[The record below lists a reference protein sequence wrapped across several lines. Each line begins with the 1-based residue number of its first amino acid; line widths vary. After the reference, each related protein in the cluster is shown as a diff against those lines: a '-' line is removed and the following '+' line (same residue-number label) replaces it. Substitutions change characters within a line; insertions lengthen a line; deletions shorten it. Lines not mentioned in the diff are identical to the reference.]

1 MSEVKESIGR
11 IEVAP
16 EVLLTIARLAAS
28 RVEGVAQFAAVPS
41 DIARLFHRGTRQ
53 EGVIL
58 DLSENQLRFNI
69 YVIMDPHVNL
79 METSR
84 RLQEAVKEAVDMM
97 VGIPVAA
104 VNVHVEDVHYAKGE
118 IV

>member
-1 MSEVKESIGR
+1 VSEQKESLGR

-28 RVEGVAQFAAVPS
+28 RVEGVAQFGAVPP
-41 DIARLFHRGTRQ
+41 DIARLFQRGNRQ
-53 EGVIL
+53 GGVLL
-58 DLSENQLRFNI
+58 DLSENKLRFNI

-84 RLQEAVKEAVDMM
+84 RLQEAVKEAVDTM
-97 VGIPVAA
+97 VDIPVEA
-104 VNVHVEDVHYAKGE
+104 VNVFVEDVRYAKGE